1 MLLGNSSRLVNS
13 SVRWLLAIVDLSC
26 QVSSDYTS
34 PVNFEWDEDKNQE
47 NIRKHGFDF
56 ADAWE
61 IFEAPMQVALDTKE
75 DYGEDRWNGIG
86 LLGNRIVVVVFT
98 ERSEDTIRIISLRK
112 ALKHERRKFE
122 EALRDRLGTN

>member
-1 MLLGNSSRLVNS
+1 
-13 SVRWLLAIVDLSC
+13 
-26 QVSSDYTS
+26 
-34 PVNFEWDEDKNQE
+34 VNFEWDEDKNQE

-61 IFEAPMQVALDTKE
+61 IFEAPMRTALDMKE

-98 ERSEDTIRIISLRK
+98 ERGEDTIRIISLRK
-112 ALKHERRKFE
+112 ALKHERKKFE
-122 EALRDRLGTN
+122 EALRDGLGTH